1 MTKISKALLA
11 VVLALGAIA
20 VLAPRPAPVS
30 SKASRLRLPF
40 STPPRVLQILDR
52 SCADCHS
59 DQTRWPWYSSVPP
72 VSWIVAKHVRDG
84 RRFLNFSRFDG
95 RTARDQQDLLHAIA
109 REVKARRMPLA
120 SYTFIHRDARLT
132 GSDAGDLIRWAQ
144 RERGPLG
151 DRGVRL
157 THAPAMH

>member
-1 MTKISKALLA
+1 MTKISKTLLA

-20 VLAPRPAPVS
+20 VLASRPAPAS
-30 SKASRLRLPF
+30 SGASRLRLPS

-84 RRFLNFSRFDG
+84 RRFLNLSRFDS
-95 RTARDQQDLLHAIA
+95 RTLRDQQDLLHAMA
-109 REVKARRMPLA
+109 REVKARRMPLG
-120 SYTFIHRDARLT
+120 SYTFIHRDARLA
-132 GSDAGDLIRWAQ
+132 GIDAGDLIRWAEQ
-144 RERGPLG
+144 ERG
-151 DRGVRL
+151 RL
-157 THAPAMH
+157 ATIAASD

>member
-11 VVLALGAIA
+11 VVLALAAMA
-20 VLAPRPAPVS
+20 VLSPHPAPVPS
-30 SKASRLRLPF
+30 RASRFRLPS
-40 STPPRVLQILDR
+40 STPPRVLQLLDR

-84 RRFLNFSRFDG
+84 RRFLDFSRFGG

-109 REVKARRMPLA
+109 REVKASRMPLA
-120 SYTFIHRDARLT
+120 SYTFIHRDARLM
-132 GSDAGDLIRWAQ
+132 GSDAGDLIRWAEQ
-144 RERGPLG
+144 ERG
-151 DRGVRL
+151 RL
-157 THAPAMH
+157 AAIAVSD